1 MAGSVFDLFAR
12 LLLDDSEFKRGLDG
26 AKGYAQSGGSR
37 IGNAIKGGLK
47 VAAAA
52 LAAGGTAAVAFG
64 KSAVDAGMQFD
75 YSMSQVQAIS
85 GANAEEF
92 DRLRE
97 KAREMGRT
105 TKFTA
110 QEAANAFLYM
120 GMAGWE
126 ADEMISGIPGI
137 LNLASAAGADLGT
150 TSDIV
155 TDALTAFHL
164 EAKDSAH
171 FADVLAQAS
180 ARSNTNVGL
189 MGETFKYVAPL
200 AGQMNY
206 SIEDVATAIG
216 LMANSGVKGSMAG
229 TSLRSI
235 LTRLASP
242 SKDAA
247 AAMDR
252 LGVSLQDDEGNM
264 YSLREVMV
272 QLRDGF
278 ANNLKMPAEEVAK
291 KLADLDAQFEAGK
304 ITEDEYAEAT
314 EALAKEAFGAEEAL
328 AAQAASA
335 IAGKYGMSGLLA
347 IVGASEEDFQKLTKA
362 IDESSETIVKTA
374 DGSIMTLNEAL
385 ESGAEII
392 ERYNGM
398 AEAMATIM
406 EDNLQGD
413 VTKLKSAFSDL
424 KIEVS
429 DALTP
434 ALRGFVQEAT
444 EKIVALTEFIHNGG
458 LGDALDGIKDG
469 FNRIKEAISP
479 LTERIMAFATSESTA
494 TGAANL
500 LKGAFDLFIEALHIG
515 AEALA
520 FVIDKIGAFIEWL
533 NSGSTSAEAMKVA
546 VVALIA
552 GFAAF
557 EGVNAILGLVRGAF
571 LALNAVMAANPI
583 ALVVAAVAALAAGFV
598 YLYNTNETFK
608 NFVDTAWASIKDVI
622 INAIEN
628 IKAGLQAL
636 GEFFAPLIESIKG
649 FLNALIEFAKS
660 AASAI
665 GDYLKSFYES
675 HKTQIDA
682 FCLTV
687 KTIVSGA
694 IDLIKGIL
702 ETAFTYIRDAVKGT
716 IDVVTGILNTLSAL
730 LKGDFKGAWD
740 AAKETVKTFKE
751 NVVETITNLGENIS
765 KALGDLA
772 KHALDWGK
780 DMLGNFVNGI
790 KEKWNDLKQ
799 AVNDTAQKI
808 KDFLGFS
815 KPKEGPLSD
824 ADTYGSD
831 FIKLWISG
839 MQGEEGNL
847 GTAVKNIA
855 TLVYNGIND
864 TWETAKTLGNALIER
879 IKGGTN
885 EKAESLISGAGQVA
899 TKTGEVISKAWEGAK
914 TIGSNLMARLH
925 NGMGEGST
933 ALGEAA
939 VKNATNVRD
948 AFSKGWENVKTLGS
962 NFIENIKGG
971 VAERAE
977 GLVSGVSQI
986 ASQTKDTLSMIWEGA
1001 KEIGSNFIS
1010 LLHSGITEKAT
1021 ELSSAVTNFATQI
1034 PQIIANAW
1042 NNMKTYGSNLVDQI
1056 SSGVSERA
1064 SALVQAVQNIITVV
1078 GDAFSQAWQNAKAL
1092 GANFIAQIHNGIA
1105 ENASSVFAAVQEIIK
1120 NVSEALT
1127 KGWENAKTIGSNLI
1141 TNIRNGIASV
1151 SNGLNETVGT
1161 IAKNVSE
1168 SISKAWEGAK
1178 TLGSNMIE
1186 NIKGGLSEKAND
1198 VVSIASKVAENTKNA
1213 FTKGWDK
1220 ADAIGSNFISKITNG
1235 FSSKTSALID
1245 NVSKVVDGI
1254 KNVFTKFSDSAQKL
1268 GEGIIGNIRNGIAS
1282 RVSEI
1287 SSAMSQIGSSLNDVF
1302 RNLASS
1308 ASSWGRDLIGNFV
1321 DGLNAKLSEL
1331 RDRAVAI
1338 AQQIKN
1344 VIGFSEPK
1352 EGPLSR
1358 FHTFAPDMMELF
1370 AKGIKDNE
1378 GLVKSQIEK
1387 SFDFGSAFGSSFS
1400 NGTVVSTAGSTENVG
1415 GQRQQPAVLMLDRTI
1430 LGRVVYDLYNEEAQR
1445 VGVKLAGGI
1454 A

>member
-12 LLLDDSEFKRGLDG
+12 LLLDDSEFKKGLDG
-26 AKGYAQSGGSR
+26 AKGYAQNGGSG

-92 DRLRE
+92 ERLRE

-110 QEAANAFLYM
+110 QEAADAFLYM

-264 YSLREVMV
+264 YSLREVMG

-458 LGDALDGIKDG
+458 LGDALDGIKDA

-479 LTERIMAFATSESTA
+479 LTEKIAELASNEDTA
-494 TGAANL
+494 TGASNA

-520 FVIDKIGAFIEWL
+520 FVLEKGARFIEWL
-533 NSGSTSAEAMKVA
+533 NSGSTGAEAFKTA
-546 VVALIA
+546 VVALVAGIA
-552 GFAAF
+552 TFEIILKVVEMFKALQAIVTVVQGAFAAF
-557 EGVNAILGLVRGAF
+557 
-571 LALNAVMAANPI
+571 NAVLLANPI
-583 ALVVAAVAALAAGFV
+583 GLVIAAIAALVAAFV
-598 YLYNTNETFK
+598 YLWNNNEEFREFWINLWDKVSSWAKEKIEEIKFAFEVLKAAWGLVKDWFK
-608 NFVDTAWASIKDVI
+608 EKAENIKEIFTDIKDAFGLV
-622 INAIEN
+622 AQWFDEKIEN
-628 IKAGLQAL
+628 IKEG
-636 GEFFAPLIESIKG
+636 
-649 FLNALIEFAKS
+649 
-660 AASAI
+660 
-665 GDYLKSFYES
+665 
-675 HKTQIDA
+675 
-682 FCLTV
+682 
-687 KTIVSGA
+687 
-694 IDLIKGIL
+694 
-702 ETAFTYIRDAVKGT
+702 
-716 IDVVTGILNTLSAL
+716 
-730 LKGDFKGAWD
+730 
-740 AAKETVKTFKE
+740 
-751 NVVETITNLGENIS
+751 
-765 KALGDLA
+765 
-772 KHALDWGK
+772 
-780 DMLGNFVNGI
+780 
-790 KEKWNDLKQ
+790 WN
-799 AVNDTAQKI
+799 
-808 KDFLGFS
+808 
-815 KPKEGPLSD
+815 
-824 ADTYGSD
+824 
-831 FIKLWISG
+831 
-839 MQGEEGNL
+839 
-847 GTAVKNIA
+847 
-855 TLVYNGIND
+855 
-864 TWETAKTLGNALIER
+864 
-879 IKGGTN
+879 
-885 EKAESLISGAGQVA
+885 
-899 TKTGEVISKAWEGAK
+899 
-914 TIGSNLMARLH
+914 
-925 NGMGEGST
+925 
-933 ALGEAA
+933 
-939 VKNATNVRD
+939 
-948 AFSKGWENVKTLGS
+948 
-962 NFIENIKGG
+962 
-971 VAERAE
+971 
-977 GLVSGVSQI
+977 GLVARI
-986 ASQTKDTLSMIWEGA
+986 
-1001 KEIGSNFIS
+1001 KEIGDEIKGVCTAIKDAFAEAIDKVTQFI
-1010 LLHSGITEKAT
+1010 GTDIPNAFN
-1021 ELSSAVTNFATQI
+1021 SALEFFQQL
-1034 PQIIANAW
+1034 P
-1042 NNMKTYGSNLVDQI
+1042 
-1056 SSGVSERA
+1056 ERA
-1064 SALVQAVQNIITVV
+1064 L
-1078 GDAFSQAWQNAKAL
+1078 
-1092 GANFIAQIHNGIA
+1092 
-1105 ENASSVFAAVQEIIK
+1105 E
-1120 NVSEALT
+1120 
-1127 KGWENAKTIGSNLI
+1127 
-1141 TNIRNGIASV
+1141 
-1151 SNGLNETVGT
+1151 
-1161 IAKNVSE
+1161 
-1168 SISKAWEGAK
+1168 
-1178 TLGSNMIE
+1178 
-1186 NIKGGLSEKAND
+1186 
-1198 VVSIASKVAENTKNA
+1198 
-1213 FTKGWDK
+1213 
-1220 ADAIGSNFISKITNG
+1220 
-1235 FSSKTSALID
+1235 
-1245 NVSKVVDGI
+1245 
-1254 KNVFTKFSDSAQKL
+1254 
-1268 GEGIIGNIRNGIAS
+1268 
-1282 RVSEI
+1282 
-1287 SSAMSQIGSSLNDVF
+1287 
-1302 RNLASS
+1302 
-1308 ASSWGRDLIGNFV
+1308 WGRDLIASFI
-1321 DGLNAKLSEL
+1321 DGIRNGWNDLKGALGEFAQK
-1331 RDRAVAI
+1331 VADFL
-1338 AQQIKN
+1338 
-1344 VIGFSEPK
+1344 GFSEPK
-1352 EGPLSR
+1352 EGPLSN
-1358 FHTFAPDMMELF
+1358 FHTYAPDMMKLF

-1378 GLVKSQIEK
+1378 GLVTAQISR
-1387 SFDFGSAFGSSFS
+1387 SFNFEPQLRGA
-1400 NGTVVSTAGSTENVG
+1400 A
-1415 GQRQQPAVLMLDRTI
+1415 PA
-1430 LGRVVYDLYNEEAQR
+1430 
-1445 VGVKLAGGI
+1445 LAGGPTTNTWNI
-1454 A
+1454 TVNGIDELEEIVRWYQGRQVEERMK